1 MIQTQELDKQED
13 VGSVEIL
20 NNFLPKKDFLPIKKF
35 LFSNAIPWYYNEVLH
50 EKDRKNQKLL
60 HQFTHMFY
68 ENNKPVSHQIPIIQP
83 LIDCLNPL
91 SILRIKA
98 NLNEQTDEI
107 IETGYHTDY
116 EDSRL
121 KSAVYFL
128 NTCDGYCK
136 VMNKKI
142 YSVENKIVI
151 FNSNVL
157 HTGSTTTNEKRR
169 ILINFIYIPN
179 K

>member
-1 MIQTQELDKQED
+1 M
-13 VGSVEIL
+13 
-20 NNFLPKKDFLPIKKF
+20 
-35 LFSNAIPWYYNEVLH
+35 
-50 EKDRKNQKLL
+50 
-60 HQFTHMFY
+60 
-68 ENNKPVSHQIPIIQP
+68 
-83 LIDCLNPL
+83 
-91 SILRIKA
+91 RIKA